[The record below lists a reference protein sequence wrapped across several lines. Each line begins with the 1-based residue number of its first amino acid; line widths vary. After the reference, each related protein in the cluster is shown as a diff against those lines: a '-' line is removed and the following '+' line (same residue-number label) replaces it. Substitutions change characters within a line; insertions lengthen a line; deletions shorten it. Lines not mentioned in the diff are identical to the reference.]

1 MTQQSERQARWL
13 VVASSH
19 SDVSPPLRE
28 LALLPVPPSREHRS
42 RENPRIPINHI
53 AADRPNAVNASD
65 VSLTKS
71 QVGQVVSGSNFRED
85 VNSNGSINAAD
96 LALVKANAGTSLP

>member
-1 MTQQSERQARWL
+1 M
-13 VVASSH
+13 
-19 SDVSPPLRE
+19 
-28 LALLPVPPSREHRS
+28 PVPPSREHEAP
-42 RENPRIPINHI
+42 ENPRIPINHI
-53 AADRPNAVNASD
+53 AADRPDAVNASD

-96 LALVKANAGTSLP
+96 LALVKAKVGVSLP